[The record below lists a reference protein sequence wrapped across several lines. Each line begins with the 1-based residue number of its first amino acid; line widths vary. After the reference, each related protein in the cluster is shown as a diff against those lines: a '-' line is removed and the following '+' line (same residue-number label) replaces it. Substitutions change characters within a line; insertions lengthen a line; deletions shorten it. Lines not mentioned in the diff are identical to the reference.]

1 MPAGGYREGGGRPK
15 GAVSDKT
22 RKKQLLEE
30 YLLEEVI
37 KEKKQIVKALIRTAK
52 KNNIQAIKEILDR
65 VLGRSKESVDITS
78 GGERIGL
85 FDFTKQNENRNDNRH
100 KKVAVNEKKN
110 KGGSGRNFRLKD
122 I

>member
-1 MPAGGYREGGGRPK
+1 MGTLGGNREGSGRPK

-37 KEKKQIVKALIRTAK
+37 KEKKQIIKALIRTAK

-78 GGERIGL
+78 GGQPIPMIDL
-85 FDFTKQNENRNDNRH
+85 TKI
-100 KKVAVNEKKN
+100 KKK
-110 KGGSGRNFRLKD
+110 
-122 I
+122 